1 MQLEVG
7 IQLDIKDII
16 HYAFDKAFSA
26 KDSQLVSKYK
36 ASKLEHFEIPVT
48 ILAASVYNII

>member
-7 IQLDIKDII
+7 IQLDIEDII

-26 KDSQLVSKYK
+26 KDSQLVSKFK
-36 ASKLEHFEIPVT
+36 VSKLEHLKSLLLF
-48 ILAASVYNII
+48 LQLLFII